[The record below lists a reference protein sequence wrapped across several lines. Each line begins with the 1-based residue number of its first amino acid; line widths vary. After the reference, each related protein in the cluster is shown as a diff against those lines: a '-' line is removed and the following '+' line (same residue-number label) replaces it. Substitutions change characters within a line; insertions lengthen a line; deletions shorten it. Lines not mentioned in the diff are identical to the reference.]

1 MMEPMESDVAVG
13 RRTEPLTDSSTE
25 LRSSDP
31 RLAAWRAFLMAHAL
45 VSRRLDEDLRAAHG
59 LSLAEYSALLQL
71 AQAPAGRLRMNQ
83 VADGVF
89 LSRSGV
95 TRLIDRLESDGLVNR
110 GGCPSDKRGAEATL
124 TEAGLSRLRAASQ
137 VHLRGIATY
146 FLGPIESADLDS
158 IERALGAVGARVQR
172 DGRAPEMAC
181 AAPEEGPP
189 LAANPVAALPA
200 PAIGEPTIAD

>member
-1 MMEPMESDVAVG
+1 
-13 RRTEPLTDSSTE
+13 
-25 LRSSDP
+25 
-31 RLAAWRAFLMAHAL
+31 MAHAL
-45 VSRRLDEDLRAAHG
+45 VSRRLDEDLRTAHG

-71 AQAPAGRLRMNQ
+71 AQAPEGRLRMNQ

-137 VHLRGIATY
+137 VHLRGIADY

-172 DGRAPEMAC
+172 DGRAAEIAC
-181 AAPEEGPP
+181 ALPAEDSSPT
-189 LAANPVAALPA
+189 ANPTGTLPA
-200 PAIGEPTIAD
+200 PAIGEPTSAG